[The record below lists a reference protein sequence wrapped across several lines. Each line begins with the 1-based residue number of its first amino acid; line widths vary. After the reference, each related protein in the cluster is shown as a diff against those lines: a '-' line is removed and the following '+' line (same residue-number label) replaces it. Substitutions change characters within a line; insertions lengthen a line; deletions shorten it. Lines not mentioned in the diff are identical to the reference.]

1 MCKRSGKSVKT
12 IAKSTK
18 PQNEDLTFLCRKWKK
33 AALCM
38 FHKPN
43 GNNYA
48 IMHNVRTREPKQTME
63 RPPLPPRHDGYGG
76 DLCLEVIMMVKQ
88 VKVSNFTEVK
98 GIVSAAA
105 KCYNDV
111 GVHDMK
117 GSIADAKSI
126 LGMMSL
132 DYSHPVKIVCENEH
146 DLNSVVNAL
155 KQ

>member
-1 MCKRSGKSVKT
+1 MVAHLLTASRAPGSALDTGAEDAADCVGLFWRSF
-12 IAKSTK
+12 I
-18 PQNEDLTFLCRKWKK
+18 
-33 AALCM
+33 
-38 FHKPN
+38 
-43 GNNYA
+43 
-48 IMHNVRTREPKQTME
+48 
-63 RPPLPPRHDGYGG
+63 
-76 DLCLEVIMMVKQ
+76 MVKQ

-132 DYSHPVKIVCENEH
+132 DYSHPVKIVCEDEH
-146 DLNSVVNAL
+146 DLNRIVNAI

>member
-1 MCKRSGKSVKT
+1 MVAHLLTASRAPGSALDTGAEDAADCVGLFWRSF
-12 IAKSTK
+12 I
-18 PQNEDLTFLCRKWKK
+18 
-33 AALCM
+33 
-38 FHKPN
+38 
-43 GNNYA
+43 
-48 IMHNVRTREPKQTME
+48 
-63 RPPLPPRHDGYGG
+63 
-76 DLCLEVIMMVKQ
+76 MVKQ

-132 DYSHPVKIVCENEH
+132 DYSHPVKIVCEDER
-146 DLNSVVNAL
+146 DLNSVVNTGPDRPIKATASRPPPTARRPY
-155 KQ
+155 

>member
-1 MCKRSGKSVKT
+1 
-12 IAKSTK
+12 
-18 PQNEDLTFLCRKWKK
+18 
-33 AALCM
+33 
-38 FHKPN
+38 
-43 GNNYA
+43 
-48 IMHNVRTREPKQTME
+48 
-63 RPPLPPRHDGYGG
+63 
-76 DLCLEVIMMVKQ
+76 MMVKQ

-132 DYSHPVKIVCENEH
+132 DFSHPVELVSENER
-146 DLNSVVNAL
+146 DLNRVYKAL
-155 KQ
+155 KN

>member
-1 MCKRSGKSVKT
+1 MQGREEQGGSPPCRRAVRPVPQWSPVLKIQLCAGMIRRSF
-12 IAKSTK
+12 I
-18 PQNEDLTFLCRKWKK
+18 
-33 AALCM
+33 
-38 FHKPN
+38 
-43 GNNYA
+43 
-48 IMHNVRTREPKQTME
+48 
-63 RPPLPPRHDGYGG
+63 
-76 DLCLEVIMMVKQ
+76 MVKQ

-132 DYSHPVKIVCENEH
+132 DYSHPVKIVCEDER
-146 DLNSVVNAL
+146 DLNRVVNAM

>member
-1 MCKRSGKSVKT
+1 MVAHRLTAGLDRNLPDSSARLLPTV
-12 IAKSTK
+12 ST
-18 PQNEDLTFLCRKWKK
+18 
-33 AALCM
+33 
-38 FHKPN
+38 
-43 GNNYA
+43 
-48 IMHNVRTREPKQTME
+48 
-63 RPPLPPRHDGYGG
+63 GG
-76 DLCLEVIMMVKQ
+76 DAPFIMVKQ

-132 DYSHPVKIVCENEH
+132 DYSHPVKIVCEDER
-146 DLNSVVNAL
+146 DLNSVVNAI

>member
-1 MCKRSGKSVKT
+1 
-12 IAKSTK
+12 
-18 PQNEDLTFLCRKWKK
+18 
-33 AALCM
+33 
-38 FHKPN
+38 
-43 GNNYA
+43 
-48 IMHNVRTREPKQTME
+48 
-63 RPPLPPRHDGYGG
+63 
-76 DLCLEVIMMVKQ
+76 MMVKQ

-117 GSIADAKSI
+117 GIADAKSI

>member
-1 MCKRSGKSVKT
+1 MLHKPRGNNCAIMPNTGTGKQDMVVRTALGADCAAGVKETPLPGKRS
-12 IAKSTK
+12 A
-18 PQNEDLTFLCRKWKK
+18 E
-33 AALCM
+33 
-38 FHKPN
+38 
-43 GNNYA
+43 GN
-48 IMHNVRTREPKQTME
+48 
-63 RPPLPPRHDGYGG
+63 
-76 DLCLEVIMMVKQ
+76 CLEVITMVKQ

-105 KCYNDV
+105 KCYNAV

-132 DYSHPVKIVCENEH
+132 DYSHPVKIVCEDEG
-146 DLNSVVNAL
+146 DLSRVINAI

>member
-1 MCKRSGKSVKT
+1 
-12 IAKSTK
+12 
-18 PQNEDLTFLCRKWKK
+18 
-33 AALCM
+33 
-38 FHKPN
+38 
-43 GNNYA
+43 
-48 IMHNVRTREPKQTME
+48 
-63 RPPLPPRHDGYGG
+63 
-76 DLCLEVIMMVKQ
+76 MVKQ

-155 KQ
+155 KQKNMESTLSRQAGGVFIRKIAC